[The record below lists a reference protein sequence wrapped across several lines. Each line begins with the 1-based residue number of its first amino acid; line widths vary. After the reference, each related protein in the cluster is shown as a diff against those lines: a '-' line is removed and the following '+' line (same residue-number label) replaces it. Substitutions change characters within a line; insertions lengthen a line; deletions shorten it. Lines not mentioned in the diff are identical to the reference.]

1 MRAIIRVRIKIKN
14 ILCDL
19 IKNVA
24 YGSQDVYTNV
34 NNAVHALVLKTP
46 KKKTNGLCEKRQP
59 KECIV
64 FIRYYIFCM
73 CRVIEEFA
81 KHSIF

>member
-1 MRAIIRVRIKIKN
+1 MLHTDRRMCIHKR
-14 ILCDL
+14 
-19 IKNVA
+19 
-24 YGSQDVYTNV
+24 
-34 NNAVHALVLKTP
+34 

-73 CRVIEEFA
+73 CRVIEKFA

>member
-34 NNAVHALVLKTP
+34 

>member
-34 NNAVHALVLKTP
+34 TP